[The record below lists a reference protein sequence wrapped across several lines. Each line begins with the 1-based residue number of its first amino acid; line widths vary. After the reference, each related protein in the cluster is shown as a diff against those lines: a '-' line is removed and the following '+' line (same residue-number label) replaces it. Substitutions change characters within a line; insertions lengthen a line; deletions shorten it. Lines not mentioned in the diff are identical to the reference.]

1 MATYKRKTNSTRR
14 HIKEALVRL
23 LKNDRFDAL
32 TINQIIEEAE
42 ITRST
47 FYRYYEDKYGLL
59 EEIENEVIKK
69 INEQRENFLTSL
81 EDIGAIDEQ
90 SILSLF
96 NSLQDY
102 AEIIQILLSEH
113 GDSSF
118 EMKLRNEI
126 SKRVKMMESH
136 ISISPLRKAFMLDIQ
151 LSILIRTFQFWTDN
165 QTENEEIARIVRDI
179 ILHGMQ
185 YTLLSKD

>member
-1 MATYKRKTNSTRR
+1 MASYQRKTNSTRR
-14 HIKEALVRL
+14 HIKEAIVRL
-23 LKNDRFDAL
+23 LKNYRFDAL
-32 TINQIIEEAE
+32 TINQIIEDAE

-47 FYRYYEDKYGLL
+47 FYRYYEDKYDLL
-59 EEIENEVIKK
+59 EEIENEVIEK
-69 INEQRENFLTSL
+69 INEQRENLLTSV
-81 EDIGAIDEQ
+81 EDIGSIDEQ

-126 SKRVKMMESH
+126 GKRVKMMESH
-136 ISISPLRKAFMLDIQ
+136 LSISPVRKAFMLDIQ

-165 QTENEEIARIVRDI
+165 QTENEEIAKIVRDI
-179 ILHGMQ
+179 LLHGMRH
-185 YTLLSKD
+185 TLLSEE